1 MASAIDTQ
9 KEIQKLSIDG
19 GSHID
24 TSIDELDDD
33 EIIEGINFV
42 NYRDESQIESVMRLV
57 GRDLSE
63 PYSVFTYRYFLHRF
77 PQLCIFA
84 VPSEDKSENVEPIG
98 CVVCKIDPE
107 DNDDVATI
115 NESGGGSSSTP
126 PDVEKEARL
135 CGYIGMLAVDT
146 SYRRSGI
153 GFALVKRAVRRMK
166 DLGCSSVILETE
178 VSNKA
183 AMKLYEERFGFM
195 REEFLSRYYLNNGD
209 AYRLRLWLK

>member
-1 MASAIDTQ
+1 MYVVCFSSFSHAR
-9 KEIQKLSIDG
+9 LS
-19 GSHID
+19 
-24 TSIDELDDD
+24 
-33 EIIEGINFV
+33 
-42 NYRDESQIESVMRLV
+42 
-57 GRDLSE
+57 
-63 PYSVFTYRYFLHRF
+63 SVFTYRYFLNRF

-84 VPSEDKSENVEPIG
+84 VPDDDLSENPEPIG

-107 DNDDVATI
+107 DENTDSGVI
-115 NESGGGSSSTP
+115 NSDEP
-126 PDVEKEARL
+126 NL

-153 GFALVKRAVRRMK
+153 GSALVQRVVRKMK
-166 DLGCSSVILETE
+166 DLGCASIILETE

-183 AMKLYEERFGFM
+183 AMRLYEERFGFM

>member
-1 MASAIDTQ
+1 M
-9 KEIQKLSIDG
+9 
-19 GSHID
+19 
-24 TSIDELDDD
+24 
-33 EIIEGINFV
+33 
-42 NYRDESQIESVMRLV
+42 
-57 GRDLSE
+57 
-63 PYSVFTYRYFLHRF
+63 
-77 PQLCIFA
+77 CIFA
-84 VPSEDKSENVEPIG
+84 VPSEGKSENVEPIG

-115 NESGGGSSSTP
+115 DEAEESLTQP
-126 PDVEKEARL
+126 NDEKKLRS

-153 GFALVKRAVRRMK
+153 GFALVKRAVRRMR